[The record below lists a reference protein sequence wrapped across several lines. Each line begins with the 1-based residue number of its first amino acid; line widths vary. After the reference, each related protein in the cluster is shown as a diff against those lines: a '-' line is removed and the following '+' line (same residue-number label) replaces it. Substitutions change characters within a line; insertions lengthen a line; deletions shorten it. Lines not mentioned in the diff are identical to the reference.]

1 MRAAHHSAR
10 PGGTG
15 RNTVIPIQPELD
27 KTGIGCLARPILHR
41 EVARITASKKEDR
54 RIAILMSR
62 NPCHVF
68 FEHPI
73 AHGCM
78 MI

>member
-41 EVARITASKKEDR
+41 EVASFPPDLDAR
-54 RIAILMSR
+54 
-62 NPCHVF
+62 
-68 FEHPI
+68 
-73 AHGCM
+73 
-78 MI
+78 